1 MSSFVLFYCLSWYVV
16 LIPPVKLF
24 YCLSWYWYQLFH
36 CSALSWY
43 WYQLFHCSAVCRGIG
58 TRSFTVLLSVLV
70 LIPALSLFYCLS
82 WYWYQLFHCSTVCLG
97 IDTSSFTFL
106 LSWYWYQLFHCFT
119 VCLGIVTSSLIVLQ
133 YCLSWYC
140 CIDTSSF
147 TVLQDYLGIVVLIPS
162 LSLFYSTILVLHWY
176 HPFHCSTGLSWY
188 CCFDTIPFTVLQYYL
203 GIALIPSLSLF
214 WCKSC

>member
-82 WYWYQLFHCSTVCLG
+82 WYWYQLFHFSAVLV
-97 IDTSSFTFL
+97 L
-106 LSWYWYQLFHCFT
+106 MPALSLFH
-119 VCLGIVTSSLIVLQ
+119 
-133 YCLSWYC
+133 CLSWYC
-140 CIDTSSF
+140 YQLFDCF
-147 TVLQDYLGIVVLIPS
+147 TVLSV
-162 LSLFYSTILVLHWY
+162 LVLLYWY
-176 HPFHCSTGLSWY
+176 QLFHCSTGLSWY

-203 GIALIPSLSLF
+203 GIALIPPLSLF
-214 WCKSC
+214 CCKSC